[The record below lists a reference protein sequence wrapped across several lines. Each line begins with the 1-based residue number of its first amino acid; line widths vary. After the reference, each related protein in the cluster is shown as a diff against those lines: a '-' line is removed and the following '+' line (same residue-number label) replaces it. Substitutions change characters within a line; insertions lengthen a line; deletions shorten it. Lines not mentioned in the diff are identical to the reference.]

1 MRGNDLGKNSQLV
14 WSVIM
19 ERKMEQLLLP
29 LLSLCVFL
37 SGKNNIFSSSY
48 PNFCLLKIA
57 LEQSHQVI
65 FGP

>member
-1 MRGNDLGKNSQLV
+1 
-14 WSVIM
+14 M